1 MNTIVSVSGF
11 GWSGSGAVI
20 DFLSEYD
27 DIEVLK
33 YDKGDTTEISII
45 CEKDGIYDL
54 DAYLNSRCCRFQSSE
69 AISAFRDLVDFHV
82 KKRGYESIF
91 NGKYKELSEKYLNSL
106 IEYSFEGW
114 TFWDQRFP
122 STVSKHKNRYN
133 FFVEHLLRNRI
144 TSHLPFTLALKQK
157 LSLNVSHVIE
167 VAYQPD
173 SFMEKTT
180 DYLNNLFEEARS
192 KKDMPLVIDQFYPAD
207 RPLPFMKYLPD
218 SKVIVVRRDPRDSYL
233 LAKCALDYMKV
244 PLPIDN
250 VDNFILYY
258 KKIVAGSI
266 QNNSDKLLSI
276 QFEDLIYKYEETAK
290 IIEDFLGINK
300 HVRIKE
306 AFNPGISINNT
317 QLMERYPQYEKD
329 IKKITTE
336 LKPFLYNYENCQYQR
351 TTSKVF

>member
-33 YDKGDTTEISII
+33 YDKGDTTEMSIV
-45 CEKDGIYDL
+45 CEKDGIFDL
-54 DAYLNSRCCRFQSSE
+54 DTYLNDRCCRFQSSE

-82 KKRGYESIF
+82 KKRGFEIIF
-91 NGKYKELSEKYLNSL
+91 NGKYKELSERYLNSL

-114 TFWDQRFP
+114 SYWDQRYP
-122 STVSKHKNRYN
+122 SKMNRRKNRYN
-133 FFVEHLLRNRI
+133 YIINHLLRNRI
-144 TSHLPFTLALKQK
+144 TSQLPFSKALEQK
-157 LSLNVSHVIE
+157 LSLKVCHKIE
-167 VAYQPD
+167 VAYQPEN
-173 SFMEKTT
+173 FIEKTT
-180 DYLNNLFEEARS
+180 DYLNSLFEEARS
-192 KKDMPLVIDQFYPAD
+192 KKDMPLVVDQFYPAD
-207 RPLPFMKYLPD
+207 RPLPFMKYLPS

-250 VDNFILYY
+250 VDDFILYY
-258 KKIVAGSI
+258 KKIVVGSK
-266 QNNSDKLLSI
+266 QSNSDQLLSL

-290 IIEDFLGINK
+290 IIEDFLGIKN
-300 HVRIKE
+300 HVRRKE
-306 AFNPGISINNT
+306 AFTPEVSINNT
-317 QLMERYPQYEKD
+317 QLMERYPQYAND
-329 IKKITTE
+329 IMKISAE
-336 LKPFLYNYENCQYQR
+336 LKPFLYNYENYQYKR

>member
-20 DFLSEYD
+20 DLLSEYD

-69 AISAFRDLVDFHV
+69 AISAFRDLIDFHV
-82 KKRGYESIF
+82 KKRGFENIF
-91 NGKYKELSEKYLNSL
+91 NGKYKELSEKYVNSL
-106 IEYSFEGW
+106 IEYSFDGW
-114 TFWDQRFP
+114 TYWDQRFP
-122 STVSKHKNRYN
+122 SKVNQYKNRYN
-133 FFVEHLLRNRI
+133 SIIAHLVANRI
-144 TSHLPFTLALKQK
+144 TSRLPFSKTLKQK
-157 LSLNVSHVIE
+157 LSAKVSHKIE
-167 VAYQPD
+167 VAYQPEH
-173 SFMEKTT
+173 FIEKTT
-180 DYLNNLFEEARS
+180 DFLNSLFDEARS
-192 KKDMPLVIDQFYPAD
+192 KKDIPLVVDQFYPAD

-250 VDNFILYY
+250 VDDFISYY

-266 QNNSDKLLSI
+266 QNDSKKVLSI
-276 QFEDLIYKYEETAK
+276 QFEDLIYKYDETAK
-290 IIEDFLGINK
+290 IIEDFLGIKN

-306 AFNPGISINNT
+306 AFDPKVSVNNT
-317 QLMERYPQYEKD
+317 QLTDCYPQYEKD
-329 IKKITTE
+329 VEKISIE
-336 LKPFLYNYENCQYQR
+336 LEQFLYNYKNCRYQR